1 MPSHDNNEETP
12 LHRVARYGVPELLAL
27 YLSHGASVDAVNSF
41 QETPLMT
48 AAFWAFDSKEQTYSQ
63 DHHIVCRLLL
73 DQQAGELLEWR
84 LSMAFM
90 SFWVCFHQHRASG
103 PDPNLQEE
111 DHKSALHKAAWNC
124 DHVLMQMLLEAGADA
139 RAMDINGCAPIQ
151 YLLKV
156 TDVRPMAKHELC
168 YQLLLNYNAARI
180 YPPQFHKVP
189 RCGLCSLNGKMS
201 LWGSCAV

>member
-1 MPSHDNNEETP
+1 
-12 LHRVARYGVPELLAL
+12 
-27 YLSHGASVDAVNSF
+27 
-41 QETPLMT
+41 MT
-48 AAFWAFDSKEQTYSQ
+48 LDGFY
-63 DHHIVCRLLL
+63 VCTC
-73 DQQAGELLEWR
+73 
-84 LSMAFM
+84 
-90 SFWVCFHQHRASG
+90 FWVCFHQHRTSG

-156 TDVRPMAKHELC
+156 TDVRPMARHELC

-189 RCGLCSLNGKMS
+189 RCGLLSLNGTKTKDVLMAKCPCRV
-201 LWGSCAV
+201 LVPYDVILCAVLCRCCSPATTSPK